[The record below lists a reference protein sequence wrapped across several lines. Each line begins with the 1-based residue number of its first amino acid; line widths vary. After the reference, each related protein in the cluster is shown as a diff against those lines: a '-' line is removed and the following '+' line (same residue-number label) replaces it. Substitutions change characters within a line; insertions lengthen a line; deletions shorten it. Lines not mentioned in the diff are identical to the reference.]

1 MKIAIW
7 IPSANTPRW
16 SGNADSLASFPAE
29 ADVIRV
35 RRITDYY
42 IENTRLRL
50 REQTEAEKQTVF
62 KLTQKLEEET
72 GTARQGLV
80 TTIYV
85 TLEEFSVLTKLP
97 ARILKKTR
105 FSVLP
110 FGIDVF
116 DGELSGL
123 VLAEAEFN
131 SAREAAALALPS
143 FVVQEVTHD
152 HRFTGGS
159 LVTASRHDL
168 QQLLAEYKVPC
179 ELL

>member
-1 MKIAIW
+1 MDPNRKYTRAEW
-7 IPSANTPRW
+7 ERRFL
-16 SGNADSLASFPAE
+16 LARFPAE
-29 ADVIRV
+29 ADVIRI

-50 REQTEAEKQTVF
+50 REQSEAENQTIF

-72 GTARQGLV
+72 GTARQDLV

-85 TLEEFSVLTKLP
+85 TLEEFLVLTKLP
-97 ARILKKTR
+97 AKILKKTR
-105 FSVLP
+105 YSVPP

-116 DGELSGL
+116 EGELSGL

-131 SAREAAALALPS
+131 SAAQATALVLPP

-159 LVTASRHDL
+159 LVRASRQDL
-168 QQLLAEYKVPC
+168 QQLLAEHKIPC